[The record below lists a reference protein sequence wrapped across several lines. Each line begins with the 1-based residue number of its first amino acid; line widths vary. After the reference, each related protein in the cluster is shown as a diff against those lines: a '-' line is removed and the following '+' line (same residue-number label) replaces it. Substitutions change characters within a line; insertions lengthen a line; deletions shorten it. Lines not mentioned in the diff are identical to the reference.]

1 MHEEN
6 KEPKFIVWVLLGL
19 ILLVVSFGAYA
30 TYDIYREQDE
40 MAELKYDTYY
50 EMNSAL
56 CSRTCLDN
64 PVNITRQLAEAY
76 TTGNV
81 NPLYEPYLKSM
92 GCYDLDKVEHKE
104 CCLQY
109 KLRK

>member
-1 MHEEN
+1 MWFLLAAVL
-6 KEPKFIVWVLLGL
+6 FIVSLGT
-19 ILLVVSFGAYA
+19 YA
-30 TYDIYREQDE
+30 TYEIYREQDE
-40 MAELKYDTYY
+40 LSELEYETYY

-64 PVNITRQLAEAY
+64 PLNITRQLAEAY

-81 NPLYEPYLKSM
+81 NPFYEPYLKSM

-104 CCLQY
+104 CCLSY